1 MDYRFVDAGGKEI
14 SKSEGKKILAL
25 LGFDDVVEVVQ
36 GAHSMEIAAVL
47 GEIASL
53 SRRTDRLL
61 HVSYRFDRE
70 SGNWFASV
78 EDVRADFKIE
88 MFFEQRQSRD
98 GLPYWEAT
106 FKLPFEWHPALMLVN
121 AAFARLNEK
130 VGDLGDLMME
140 VEQLKGLY
148 RDVEE
153 TLEKLTGSS
162 PKGLRRLRDLVNQLS
177 RLAKALEEIEE
188 EEEEEEEEW

>member
-1 MDYRFVDAGGKEI
+1 MDYKIVDAAGKEVPR
-14 SKSEGKKILAL
+14 SEGKKILAL
-25 LGFDDVVEVVQ
+25 LGFDDVVETVQ
-36 GAHSMEIAAVL
+36 GAHSMEISAVL

-53 SRRTDRLL
+53 SRRADRLF
-61 HVSYRFDRE
+61 HTSYRFDRE

-78 EDVRADFKIE
+78 EDIRADFKIE
-88 MFFEQRQSRD
+88 MVFEQHQSRD

-121 AAFARLNEK
+121 AAFSRLNEK
-130 VGDLGDLMME
+130 VGDLTVE
-140 VEQLKGLY
+140 VEELKGLY
-148 RDVEE
+148 RDVDE

-162 PKGLRRLRDLVNQLS
+162 PKGLRRLRKLVGQLS
-177 RLAKALEEIEE
+177 RLAKALEEVEEE

>member
-1 MDYRFVDAGGKEI
+1 MDYRIVDAGGKEI

-25 LGFDDVVEVVQ
+25 LGFDNVVEVVQ
-36 GAHSMEIAAVL
+36 GAHSMEISTVL

-53 SRRTDRLL
+53 SRRSDRLF

-78 EDVRADFKIE
+78 EDIRADFKIE

-98 GLPYWEAT
+98 DLPYWVAT

-121 AAFARLNEK
+121 AVFARLSEK
-130 VGDLGDLMME
+130 VDELAGE
-140 VEQLKGLY
+140 VERLQALY

-188 EEEEEEEEW
+188 EEEEEEW

>member
-1 MDYRFVDAGGKEI
+1 MDYKIVDAAGKEVPR
-14 SKSEGKKILAL
+14 SEGNKILAL
-25 LGFDDVVEVVQ
+25 LGFDDVVETVQ
-36 GAHSMEIAAVL
+36 GAHSMEISAVL

-53 SRRTDRLL
+53 SRRADRLF
-61 HVSYRFDRE
+61 HTSYRFDRE

-78 EDVRADFKIE
+78 EDIRADFKIE
-88 MFFEQRQSRD
+88 MVFEQHQSRD

-121 AAFARLNEK
+121 AAFSRLNEK
-130 VGDLGDLMME
+130 VGDLTVE
-140 VEQLKGLY
+140 VEELKGLY
-148 RDVEE
+148 RDVDE

-162 PKGLRRLRDLVNQLS
+162 PKGLRRLRKLVGQLS
-177 RLAKALEEIEE
+177 RLAKALEEVEEE

>member
-1 MDYRFVDAGGKEI
+1 MDYRVVDAAGREI

-25 LGFDDVVEVVQ
+25 LGFDNVVETVQ

-78 EDVRADFKIE
+78 EDVRTDFKLE
-88 MFFEQRQSRD
+88 MFFEQHQSRD

-106 FKLPFEWHPALMLVN
+106 FKLPFEWSSALMLVD

-130 VGDLGDLMME
+130 VGELAAE
-140 VEQLKGLY
+140 VARLQALY
-148 RDVEE
+148 KDVEE

-162 PKGLRRLRDLVNQLS
+162 PKGLRRLRNLVRELS
-177 RLAKALEEIEE
+177 LLAKALEEVEEE